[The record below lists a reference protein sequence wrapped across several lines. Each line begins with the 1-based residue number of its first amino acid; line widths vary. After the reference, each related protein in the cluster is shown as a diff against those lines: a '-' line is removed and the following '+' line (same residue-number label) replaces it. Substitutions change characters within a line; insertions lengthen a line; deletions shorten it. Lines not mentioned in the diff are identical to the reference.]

1 MEAVKLLIE
10 KGADVNAVNQFG
22 FTPLHVAISNRL
34 SGIVRVLL
42 KAGADPLIK
51 TIPGELDGALARD
64 AERRYTSE
72 LSGRREKVV
81 L

>member
-1 MEAVKLLIE
+1 LQGNGNMEAVKLLIE

-51 TIPGELDGALARD
+51 TIPGELDGALAGTLPNKEAACRF
-64 AERRYTSE
+64 
-72 LSGRREKVV
+72 
-81 L
+81 